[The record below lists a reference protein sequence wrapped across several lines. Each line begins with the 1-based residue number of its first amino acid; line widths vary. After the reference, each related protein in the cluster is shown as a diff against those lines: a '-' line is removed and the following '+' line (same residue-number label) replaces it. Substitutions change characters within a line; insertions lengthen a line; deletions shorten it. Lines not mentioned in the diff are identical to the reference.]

1 MTFLPP
7 VLIYQMKPIAFWCR
21 MEVIVNIVVLA
32 GGISTE
38 REVSLVTG
46 KGVCEALRKSG
57 HKAVLIDVFF
67 GYGKEGEIPEDVFER
82 KSLLDSEVHG
92 INITDPDIEKV
103 KKLRKGDTGSF
114 TGPNVINICRMAD
127 IVFMA
132 LHGADGENG
141 KMQAAF
147 DILGI
152 KYTGSGSF
160 GSALAMNKFIS
171 KKILKESGIP
181 VPYGFLVTKKEIK
194 EGLKG
199 EKLLNNG
206 MFPCVVKPC
215 CGGSSVGVSIA
226 GSMEEYLEALNTAA
240 RYEDEIIVEEY
251 IKGRE
256 LSAGIVDGVAY
267 PVIEII
273 PKQGFYDYK
282 TKYQPGMADDI
293 CPACISDK
301 LREKIQGY
309 AKEVYNLLGLKAYA
323 RVDFLLDSKDNIYC
337 LEANTLPGMTP
348 ASLLPQEAAAVNV
361 NYQELCDKIIN
372 ASLAKYKI

>member
-1 MTFLPP
+1 M
-7 VLIYQMKPIAFWCR
+7 AFWCR

-46 KGVCEALRKSG
+46 KGVCEALRKNG
-57 HKAVLIDVFF
+57 HKAVIIDVFF
-67 GYGKEGEIPEDVFER
+67 GYGKEGDIPEDIFE
-82 KSLLDSEVHG
+82 KESLLDSEVHG
-92 INITDPDIEKV
+92 INVTDPDIEEV
-103 KKLRKGDTGSF
+103 KKLRKGDNSSF

-181 VPYGFLVTKKEIK
+181 VPYGFLVTKNEIK
-194 EGLKG
+194 EGLNG
-199 EKLLNNG
+199 QKLLNDS

-215 CGGSSVGVSIA
+215 CGGSSVGVGIA
-226 GSMEEYLEALNTAA
+226 GNREEYLVALNTAA
-240 RYEDEIIVEEY
+240 KYEDEILVEEY

-256 LSAGIVDGVAY
+256 LSAGVVDGMAY

-282 TKYQPGMADDI
+282 TKYQPGMADDV
-293 CPACISDK
+293 CPANISDK
-301 LREKIQGY
+301 LRVQIQEY
-309 AKEVYNLLGLKAYA
+309 AKDVYSLLGLKAYA
-323 RVDFLLDSKDNIYC
+323 RIDFLLDANGSIYC

-361 NYQELCDKIIN
+361 SYQELCEKIVK